1 MPPPRSSRRFPLR
14 TLVLM
19 ILAVAAFF
27 WMWVRTH
34 QYRNVSPGKSP
45 VEVLPVPLV
54 PPTHP
59 KPDK

>member
-1 MPPPRSSRRFPLR
+1 
-14 TLVLM
+14 M